1 MISSKVDAMRRIR
14 DATDDSGGA
23 KFPNF
28 MTMNLFHAVQNM
40 SGAERDRLTA
50 AEICIDEALTL
61 LERRSMGATDPLML
75 TLLDLSR
82 IFHDTLTVADGLV
95 GRRQRILKVR
105 AKLTELMPLT
115 DADLGV
121 EP

>member
-1 MISSKVDAMRRIR
+1 MTEQTESSPH
-14 DATDDSGGA
+14 SGL
-23 KFPNF
+23 
-28 MTMNLFHAVQNM
+28 TMNLFHAVQNM

-61 LERRSMGATDPLML
+61 LERRSMGTTDPLML